1 MGISFDIS
9 KILDNVYVSARAF
22 KKLRNLRFLRIF
34 KTKVDNNV
42 RVHVPENMDF
52 PPRLRLLRWDEYPS
66 KCLPPTFSLK
76 YLVDLDL
83 RDNQLETLWQGTQVY
98 FSICLLFEK
107 VLSRH
112 VLTCLPVLCHFES
125 APCKSQENGFDIVL

>member
-9 KILDNVYVSARAF
+9 KILDSVHISARAF
-22 KKLRNLRFLRIF
+22 KKMRNLRFLRIF

-52 PPRLRLLRWDEYPS
+52 PPRLRLLRWDEYPR

-83 RDNQLETLWQGTQVY
+83 RDNQLETLWQGTQVD
-98 FSICLLFEK
+98 FSILLT
-107 VLSRH
+107 VL
-112 VLTCLPVLCHFES
+112 
-125 APCKSQENGFDIVL
+125 KI